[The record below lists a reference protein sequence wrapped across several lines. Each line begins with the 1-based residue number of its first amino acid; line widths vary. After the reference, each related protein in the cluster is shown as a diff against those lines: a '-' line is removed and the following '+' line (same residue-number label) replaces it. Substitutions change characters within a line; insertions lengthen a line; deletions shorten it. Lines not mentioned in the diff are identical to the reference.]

1 MSTRI
6 STGPARVVL
15 VAAAVLFSAVGAD
28 HATAH
33 SFYDPECCGEQDC
46 EPIPLASIT
55 FLGDRTIRMRDSR
68 GVDWHVTIDTS
79 APQARP
85 PTGMQGTPYEVT
97 EAWRRFFEAQ
107 MNATSPMLKVSP
119 DGAYHLC
126 IYANRVHC
134 VYLPAG
140 G

>member
-1 MSTRI
+1 MGRLDRKALR
-6 STGPARVVL
+6 PAIVL
-15 VAAAVLFSAVGAD
+15 SACLSLAGNQAA
-28 HATAH
+28 AH

-46 EPIPLASIT
+46 EPISESNIT
-55 FLGDRTIRMRDSR
+55 FLGGGKMRMRDSH
-68 GVDWHVTIDTS
+68 GVEWLVNLNGP
-79 APQARP
+79 APASRP
-85 PTGMQGTPYEVT
+85 PTGMQGTPNERL
-97 EAWRRFFEAQ
+97 EAWRRFFESQLSAK
-107 MNATSPMLKVSP
+107 SPMLKTSP

>member
-1 MSTRI
+1 MRWVVRQALAKAMLLLACLSLAA
-6 STGPARVVL
+6 GPAP
-15 VAAAVLFSAVGAD
+15 
-28 HATAH
+28 AH

-46 EPIPLASIT
+46 EPISESNIT
-55 FLGDRTIRMRDSR
+55 FLGDGKMRMRDSH
-68 GVDWHVTIDTS
+68 GNEWTVILNGS
-79 APQARP
+79 APASRP
-85 PTGMQGTPYEVT
+85 PTGMQGTPNERL
-97 EAWRRFFEAQ
+97 EAWRRFFESQLTAK
-107 MNATSPMLKVSP
+107 SPMLKTSP